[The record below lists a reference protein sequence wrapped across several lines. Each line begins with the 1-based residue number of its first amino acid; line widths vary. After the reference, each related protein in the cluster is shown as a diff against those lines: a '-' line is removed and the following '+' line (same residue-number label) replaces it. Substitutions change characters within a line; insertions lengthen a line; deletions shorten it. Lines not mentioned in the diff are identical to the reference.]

1 MGIRN
6 LIGSVGCFLSGQRSS
21 ETELVQ
27 QVKEYEFNKRAQAI
41 RSRFALAR
49 IRHQGA

>member
-6 LIGSVGCFLSGQRSS
+6 VIGSVGCFLSSLRSN
-21 ETELVQ
+21 EDELVRCTQ
-27 QVKEYEFNKRAQAI
+27 ESEFSKRTQAI

-49 IRHQGA
+49 LRHQGA